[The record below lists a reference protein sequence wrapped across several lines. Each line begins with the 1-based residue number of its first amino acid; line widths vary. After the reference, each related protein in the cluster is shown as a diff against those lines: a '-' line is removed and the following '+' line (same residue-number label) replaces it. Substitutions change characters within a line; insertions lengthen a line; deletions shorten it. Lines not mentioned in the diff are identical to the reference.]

1 MNWMELYNGN
11 IENKSSSFNH
21 SKEKV
26 CSYCG
31 QPSQTVF
38 VHGHEQCEVCKTN
51 VEPCCQGEFSKSS
64 WTNHLDKIGK

>member
-1 MNWMELYNGN
+1 MELYNGH

-31 QPSQTVF
+31 ESSQTEF
-38 VHGHEQCEVCKTN
+38 VSGHEQCEVCKTN

-64 WTNHLDKIGK
+64 WTKHLDKIGK